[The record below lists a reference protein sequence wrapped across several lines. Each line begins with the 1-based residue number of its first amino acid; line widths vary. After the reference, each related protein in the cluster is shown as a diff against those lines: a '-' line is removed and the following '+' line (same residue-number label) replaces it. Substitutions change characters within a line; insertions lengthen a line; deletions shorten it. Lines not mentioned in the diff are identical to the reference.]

1 MKNIRKKTTFKKEA
15 LTFLLWMLFGVAF
28 WFVFRAYRFTAFFFW
43 GYAAIR
49 ACCKTLAWI
58 ITKKPK
64 LGKFLKAAFTV
75 CLCLVLGA
83 AIVTE
88 CFIISGA
95 KGAKEP
101 EHQYVLVLGAGVNG
115 TVPSRSLAQRLR
127 AAYDYLVK
135 YPDAIAIVSGGQ
147 GPGEDMTEALCMYNW
162 LTEKGIDGSRVWME
176 DKAASTEE
184 NLDFSL
190 ALIEEKTGVRPESL
204 AILSSEYH
212 LYRAGL
218 LAEERGIEM
227 LGVPAKTRPFPLR
240 WHYYFRE
247 MFALWHYI
255 VF

>member
-1 MKNIRKKTTFKKEA
+1 MKKKTTFKKEA
-15 LTFLLWMLFGVAF
+15 LTFLFWMLFGVAF
-28 WFVFRAYRFTAFFFW
+28 WFVCRGYRFTAFFFW

-49 ACCKTLAWI
+49 ACYKTLSWI
-58 ITKKPK
+58 ISKKPK

-75 CLCLVLGA
+75 CLSLALGA
-83 AIVTE
+83 AMVTE

-101 EHQYVLVLGAGVNG
+101 EHDYVLVLGAGVKG
-115 TVPSRSLAQRLR
+115 TVPSRSLSQRLH

-147 GPGEDMTEALCMYNW
+147 GPGEDITEAQCMYNW
-162 LTEKGIDGSRVWME
+162 LTEKGIDPSRVWME
-176 DKAASTEE
+176 EKATSTEE

-218 LAEERGIEM
+218 MAGERGIDM
-227 LGVPAKTRPFPLR
+227 LGVPAKTKPFPLR